1 MDQAYKDRIDKLKRA
16 LLDFLAADTRHYGE
30 LSRQEQ
36 NAQDLAQALNTSL
49 DQLSYGLSN
58 GNADEVSA
66 SPRQQLSDRLL
77 DTALALQT
85 SGKVDQ
91 DMVDQFSA
99 ALEAFDVAADL
110 RRKADSAQD
119 QAETAVIKHKRGSA
133 SGK

>member
-1 MDQAYKDRIDKLKRA
+1 MDQPYKDRIDKLKRA

-49 DQLSYGLSN
+49 DQLIYGLSN

-66 SPRQQLSDRLL
+66 SPRQQLAGRLM
-77 DTALALQT
+77 DTAVRLQT

-91 DMVDQFSA
+91 GVADEFSKTLDM
-99 ALEAFDVAADL
+99 FDVSADL
-110 RRKADSAQD
+110 ERQAESVRD
-119 QAETAVIKHKRGSA
+119 QAETAAFKHKRGSA
-133 SGK
+133 SGQ